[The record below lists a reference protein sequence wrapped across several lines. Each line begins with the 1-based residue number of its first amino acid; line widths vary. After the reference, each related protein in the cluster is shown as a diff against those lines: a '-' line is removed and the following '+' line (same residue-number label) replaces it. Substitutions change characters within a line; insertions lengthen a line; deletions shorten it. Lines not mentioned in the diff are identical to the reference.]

1 MIGEETVEA
10 LSKAVQNGRFPNLKH
25 LTLHD
30 SSLKL
35 SKLFV
40 SGCASLRELNSKHPL
55 KEEEDKNCLKQLL
68 PQLESLL
75 VNGSSFASQLSELQM
90 PNMTCLKIRNTDL
103 LLEKALEGGTFP
115 NLSKLDITWFFDR
128 FAEVLDRWKVKSLT
142 DLSLAGENYDSRT
155 FLLLSQSDVVQNLHH
170 LIITDFKVEGRL
182 FCLFSGRNG
191 FPHLKSLA
199 LRDGLVGSQDL
210 RTLAQACVDGLLPSL
225 IHLDVSSNPKMGSLT
240 HLFEFGCKWEKL
252 KVLNVDGKHRSGR
265 NRDRAFADFKTL
277 TLQAQSG
284 CLQVLEKLCFY
295 AASHDFLPNL
305 NNTTGWRRLNS
316 LEISFFKDLNHK
328 QILKPLAT
336 AVEQGFLPALE
347 SVTLCG
353 GFNVENQS
361 CRQRF
366 SVANEKLRLRVKGLS
381 VHFVTRDDSW

>member
-40 SGCASLRELNSKHPL
+40 SGCSSLRELNSEHKHNDD
-55 KEEEDKNCLKQLL
+55 ENRNYLKQLL

-75 VNGSSFASQLSELQM
+75 VKGSSFASQFTGQEM
-90 PNMTCLKIRNTDL
+90 PNMTCLRIHNIDPL
-103 LLEKALEGGTFP
+103 DVKALKGSTFP
-115 NLSKLDITWFFDR
+115 NLSKLDITWFFNK

-142 DLSLAGENYDSRT
+142 ELTLAGLSYESRT
-155 FLLLSQSDVVQNLHH
+155 FLLLSQSEVVQNLHH
-170 LIITDFKVEGRL
+170 LSITDFQVKGGL
-182 FCLFSGRNG
+182 FCLFSARNG
-191 FPHLKSLA
+191 FPYLKSLA
-199 LRDGLVGSQDL
+199 LRDWELRSQDL
-210 RTLAQACVDGLLPSL
+210 RTLAQASVDGLLPSL
-225 IHLDVSSNPKMGSLT
+225 NHLDVSRNPEMGSLR

-252 KVLNVDGKHRSGR
+252 KILNVDGKHRSGS
-265 NRDRAFADFKTL
+265 NRDRVFTDFKIL

-284 CLQVLEKLCFY
+284 CLQALKKLCFY

-305 NNTTGWRRLNS
+305 NKTTGWRRLNS

-353 GFNVENQS
+353 GFNVGVQS
-361 CRQRF
+361 CRQRL
-366 SVANEKLRLRVKGLS
+366 SVVNEKQRLRVKGVS
-381 VHFVTRDDSW
+381 VYFVTSDNW